1 MQHHSIAHINT
12 HMGDTAG
19 VIGAHEEHQITGLGV
34 GYRRGDIVEP
44 LGAQPPGIAQ
54 AGAGQHIA
62 DEAGTVKRC
71 LRAAPAPH
79 IGVSQVFLRLGDEG
93 SKPFIRQVPS
103 ITSDCC
109 RLDYYVSFLSKMV

>member
-1 MQHHSIAHINT
+1 MLYHLPSVVRRPAVGIKVRLPVAGVQIGVGNRVSAMQHHSIAHINT

-54 AGAGQHIA
+54 AGIGQHIA
-62 DEAGTVKRC
+62 DEAGTVKGG
-71 LRAAPAPH
+71 LRAAPAP
-79 IGVSQVFLRLGDEG
+79 Q
-93 SKPFIRQVPS
+93 
-103 ITSDCC
+103 
-109 RLDYYVSFLSKMV
+109 